1 MSDEKTAMPAG
12 PDQIYRTYLENG
24 EFNIQHCSA
33 CDKYLFYPRHLCPHC
48 GSSALTWRNAS
59 GRAQVYSTTVARR
72 RPDRGGDYNV
82 CIVELEEGPRMTS
95 RVEGIDPDQVTIG
108 MALTHAI
115 NDGGDSGPF
124 IVFHPAKTGVG

>member
-1 MSDEKTAMPAG
+1 MAEIIAAG
-12 PDQIYRTYLENG
+12 PDQIYRDNLEKG
-24 EFNIQHCSA
+24 AFKIQQCAS
-33 CDKYLFYPRHLCPHC
+33 CEKYVFYPRHLCPHC
-48 GSSALTWRNAS
+48 GSASLQWKSAS

-108 MALTHAI
+108 MDLTHAI
-115 NDGGDSGPF
+115 ADGGDAGPF
-124 IVFHPAKTGVG
+124 IVFNPVKSAED

>member
-1 MSDEKTAMPAG
+1 MADTIGLG
-12 PDQIYRTYLENG
+12 PDQIYRDNLESG
-24 EFNIQHCSA
+24 EFKIQQCA
-33 CDKYLFYPRHLCPHC
+33 DCEKYVFYPRHLCPHC
-48 GSSALTWRNAS
+48 GSSSLLWKSAS

-108 MALTHAI
+108 MPVRHAI
-115 NDGGDSGPF
+115 ADGGDAGPF
-124 IVFHPAKTGVG
+124 IVFNPDNSGEA